1 MSEQPSEEKSLPP
14 SEKKLRDARKKG
26 QVNKSTD
33 LVTAMVMLGCT
44 LYLAVATSGIEDRVR
59 NLISTTIRLYHEP
72 FDTLWPQLLAQGSEI
87 VVLAVLPLI
96 IIAVV
101 AAVLTNVIIMRG
113 MVFSADPVK
122 PKFERINP
130 AEGLK
135 RIFSARGIIEFV
147 KSLVK
152 IVSLSVAFVI
162 VYRLGLQALMD
173 APSCGFGCLGG
184 VFMALLKPLV
194 LTALIAFLI
203 VGLIDVQ
210 MQRWLFRRDQRMTR
224 TEQKR
229 ERKDQEGDP
238 QIRRARQ
245 RERQDMHA
253 HSPNTGVHNASLM
266 LGAAGDWLVGLRY
279 ISGETPVPVLVCKA
293 GPEHSAA
300 LLKEAVTLG
309 VPVANQP
316 MLAARIARQARNG
329 APVPNDTFQPVA
341 DELVANGLI

>member
-1 MSEQPSEEKSLPP
+1 MSEKPSEEKSLPP
-14 SEKKLRDARKKG
+14 SEKKLRDARRKG
-26 QVNKSTD
+26 QVSKSTD
-33 LVTAMVMLGCT
+33 MVTAMVMLGCT
-44 LYLAVATSGIEDRVR
+44 LYLAVAVGGIENRVR
-59 NLISTTIRLYHEP
+59 NLISTTTRLYHEP
-72 FDTLWPQLLAQGSEI
+72 FDTLWPRLLALGSEI

-96 IIAVV
+96 VIAVV

-113 MVFSADPVK
+113 MLFSADPVK

-135 RIFSARGIIEFV
+135 RIFSARGIVEFT
-147 KSLVK
+147 KSLIK
-152 IVSLSVAFVI
+152 MVSLTVAFVI

-173 APSCGFGCLGG
+173 APRCGFGCLEG

-194 LTALIAFLI
+194 ITALIAFLI

-229 ERKDQEGDP
+229 ERKDMEGDP
-238 QIRRARQ
+238 EIRRARQ
-245 RERQDMHA
+245 RERRDMHA
-253 HSPNTGVHNASLM
+253 HSPHVGVHNASLM

-279 ISGETPVPVLVCKA
+279 VSGETPVPVVVCKA
-293 GPEHSAA
+293 DPEHSAA
-300 LLKEAVTLG
+300 LLKEAAALG

-316 MLAARIARQARNG
+316 ELADRIAKRTGNG
-329 APVPNDTFQPVA
+329 APIPNDTFQPVA
-341 DELVANGLI
+341 DELVAAGLI